1 MNKKKTIKNS
11 ILEPFKNLRNRIT
24 KKHENR
30 QKTKDNNE
38 LATAQVKKIIAN
50 KSNIGINGSNIIKY
64 LHSLKIISTY
74 DMSAAKKAEL
84 RKDVVNYIKEMKKIV
99 LQQKVP
105 NSIIMKFL
113 KDTYVAWHLKKYR
126 FYQRATKK
134 NKNNAEKNFNSLN
147 ANNSL

>member
-38 LATAQVKKIIAN
+38 LATAQVEKIIAN

-64 LHSLKIISTY
+64 LYSLEIISTL
-74 DMSAAKKAEL
+74 DMSADKKDEL
-84 RKDVVNYIKEMKKIV
+84 RKKVVEYIKEMKKIV

-113 KDTYVAWHLKKYR
+113 KDTYVAWQIGNYR
-126 FYQRATKK
+126 FYQRTTKKK
-134 NKNNAEKNFNSLN
+134 NKETARKLFNSLN
-147 ANNSL
+147 NSL